1 MKKVEGVKGE
11 VYEVGREGAFLVK
24 RFMD

>member
-1 MKKVEGVKGE
+1 MKKVEGIKGE